1 MTPLRV
7 AVLGGGR
14 SSEHEVSLASAA
26 SVHAGLVRAGHSAV
40 AIEIG
45 RDGVWRR
52 DGRAIGAIVRRGV

>member
-1 MTPLRV
+1 MNSLTV

-26 SVHAGLVRAGHSAV
+26 SIRDGLRDGGHTPLE
-40 AIEIG
+40 IEVG

-52 DGRAIGAIVRRGV
+52 DGRDAPT